1 MPEIDQSRAFVPVNI
16 SILTVSDTR
25 TAKDDRSGSK
35 KERIENYGHKVVYRT
50 IVKDEIET
58 IKTTIRKWIKDPA
71 VDVVISTGGTG
82 LTGRD
87 VTPEAFKQI
96 FEKEIE
102 GFGELFRWLSFQK

>member
-25 TAKDDRSGSK
+25 TFKDDRSGSIL

-58 IKTTIRKWIKDPA
+58 IKTTVREMDKRSCSRRGNFYWMN
-71 VDVVISTGGTG
+71 
-82 LTGRD
+82 
-87 VTPEAFKQI
+87 
-96 FEKEIE
+96 
-102 GFGELFRWLSFQK
+102 GFDWP